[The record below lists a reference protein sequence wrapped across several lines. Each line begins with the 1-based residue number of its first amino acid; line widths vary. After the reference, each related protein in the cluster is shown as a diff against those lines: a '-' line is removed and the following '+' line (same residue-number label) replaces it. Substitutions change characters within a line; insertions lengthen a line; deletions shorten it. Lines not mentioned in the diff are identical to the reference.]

1 MIKRKIGDILVE
13 KGLLTREQIETALSL
28 QKVNRRKLGSILVSL
43 GYLTEE
49 EITLTLSE
57 KFDYEVIDCGD
68 IRIGEQLMSLVPRK
82 VAEQEIVFP
91 VALEGKRMKLAV
103 SDPLNLGAVDDL
115 KFRTGLR
122 IDIVLS
128 TETSIMAAIE
138 KNYGKSEQIWSLIK
152 EIPTHS
158 EIEFMSDEEE
168 KSHSYVEA
176 EALIKLSATP
186 PIIKLVSMIF
196 VDAVKSRA
204 SDIHIE
210 PSLNEVRV
218 RYRVDGELLDA
229 LKYPKEIMDSV
240 VSRIKILSSMDI
252 TNRRTPQDGRAS
264 IRYKNSTVDLR
275 VSTLPSVFGE
285 TIVIRILDRSMGLIK
300 FQEVGMPERIQRV
313 YSEMIGNPQGI
324 IVITGPTGSGKT
336 STIYASLNQLVSEQK
351 NIVSVEDPIEYNMPD
366 ITQTQV
372 NEAVGLTFPVAL
384 RAFFRQDPD
393 IMMVGEVRDLE
404 TAQIAVRA
412 ALTGHLVITTLHTN
426 DAVST
431 FTRLIDIGVEK
442 FLVASTVI
450 GVMAQRLVRRICGRC
465 KVEIEVP
472 SIYKAAHLPE
482 IKRCFRG
489 AGCDHCHHT
498 GYWGRIGVFEL
509 LPATQKIKSLIS
521 SNFSEDALWEVA
533 VAEGFTTMFEDGVRK
548 IEEGVTTIEELFA
561 KVPYTYR
568 KY

>member
-1 MIKRKIGDILVE
+1 MIKRKIGDILIE
-13 KGLLTREQIETALSL
+13 KGLVTDEQVGTALAL
-28 QKVNRRKLGSILVSL
+28 QKTNKRKLGIIMVGL

-49 EITLTLSE
+49 EIIQTLSE
-57 KFDYEVIDCGD
+57 KFDYEVVDCGELTLT
-68 IRIGEQLMSLVPRK
+68 EQLMNLVPK
-82 VAEQEIVFP
+82 KMAEKEVIIP
-91 VALEGKRMKLAV
+91 VELEGKRLKIAV

-115 KFRTGLR
+115 KFRTGLN

-128 TETSIMAAIE
+128 TETSIMAAVE
-138 KNYGKSEQIWSLIK
+138 RNYGKSEQIWSLIK

-158 EIEFMSDEEE
+158 EVEFLKEEEE
-168 KSHSYVEA
+168 KNHRYVEA
-176 EALIKLSATP
+176 EALIRLSATP

-210 PSLNEVRV
+210 PGQNQVRV
-218 RYRVDGELLDA
+218 RYRIDGELVEA
-229 LKYPKEIMDSV
+229 HKYPKEIMDSV
-240 VSRIKILSSMDI
+240 VSRVKILSNLDI

-264 IRYKNSTVDLR
+264 IRYKDSTVDLR
-275 VSTLPSVFGE
+275 VSTLPSIYGE
-285 TIVIRILDRSMGLIK
+285 TIVIRILDKSMGLIK
-300 FQEVGMPERIQRV
+300 FHDVGMPDRIQRL
-313 YSEMIGNPQGI
+313 YSEIIANPQGVI
-324 IVITGPTGSGKT
+324 IITGPTGSGKT

-351 NIVSVEDPIEYNMPD
+351 NIVSVEDPIEFNMPG

-431 FTRLIDIGVEK
+431 LTRLIDIGVEK

-450 GVMAQRLVRRICGRC
+450 GIMAQRLVRKICPRC
-465 KVEIEVP
+465 RVEIDVP
-472 SIYKAAHLPE
+472 SIYKASHLPV
-482 IKRCFRG
+482 ISRCFRG
-489 AGCDHCHHT
+489 AGCDHCRQT

-509 LPATQKIKSLIS
+509 LPATPRIKSALS
-521 SNFSEDALWEVA
+521 GDFSEEALWEA
-533 VAEGFTTMFEDGVRK
+533 AKAEGFTTMFEDGIKK
-548 IEEGVTTIEELFA
+548 IEEGVTTIEEAFA
-561 KVPYTYR
+561 KIPYVQR
-568 KY
+568 